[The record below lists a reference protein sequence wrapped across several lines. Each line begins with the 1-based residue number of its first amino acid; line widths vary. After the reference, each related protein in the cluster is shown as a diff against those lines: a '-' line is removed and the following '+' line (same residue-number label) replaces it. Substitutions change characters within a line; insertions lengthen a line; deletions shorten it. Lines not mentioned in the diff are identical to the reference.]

1 MDKSKDKKEAKVTKE
16 VDPNGANKDTHAFMV
31 MGTRFEVDKKYEII
45 DPIGSGAYGVVVAAK
60 DASVATGKE
69 GESNLV
75 AIKKIVKAFEHRVFS
90 LRTYRELKIQ
100 RLLEHENVLGIK
112 RILKPKTRADFN
124 EIYVVSELMETDLA
138 QIIKSNQ
145 PLTDDHVQF
154 FLYQLLRGLKYVHSA
169 GIYHRDLKP
178 RNLLV
183 NSNCDLKICDFG
195 LARADIE

>member
-90 LRTYRELKIQ
+90 LRTYRELKI
-100 RLLEHENVLGIK
+100 
-112 RILKPKTRADFN
+112 
-124 EIYVVSELMETDLA
+124 
-138 QIIKSNQ
+138 
-145 PLTDDHVQF
+145 
-154 FLYQLLRGLKYVHSA
+154 
-169 GIYHRDLKP
+169 
-178 RNLLV
+178 
-183 NSNCDLKICDFG
+183 
-195 LARADIE
+195 

>member
-1 MDKSKDKKEAKVTKE
+1 MEKKGKVQK
-16 VDPNGANKDTHAFMV
+16 VDEPADPNKDTHAYMV
-31 MGTRFEVDKKYEII
+31 MDTKFEIEKKYEII
-45 DPIGSGAYGVVVAAK
+45 DLIGYGAYGIVVAAK
-60 DASVATGKE
+60 DTSMPDAKE
-69 GESNLV
+69 GGESNLV

-112 RILKPKTRADFN
+112 RILKPKDRASFD

-145 PLTDDHVQF
+145 PLTDDHIQF
-154 FLYQLLRGLKYVHSA
+154 FLYQILRGLKYVHSA

-195 LARADIE
+195 LARADIAAL

>member
-1 MDKSKDKKEAKVTKE
+1 MESKKDGKKEPKVTKE
-16 VDPNGANKDTHAFMV
+16 VDPNSANKDTHAYMV
-31 MGTRFEVDKKYEII
+31 MGTRFEIDKKYEII

-60 DASVATGKE
+60 DTSIAKTEG

-112 RILKPKTRADFN
+112 RILKPKNRESFN

-138 QIIKSNQ
+138 
-145 PLTDDHVQF
+145 
-154 FLYQLLRGLKYVHSA
+154 
-169 GIYHRDLKP
+169 
-178 RNLLV
+178 
-183 NSNCDLKICDFG
+183 
-195 LARADIE
+195 

>member
-1 MDKSKDKKEAKVTKE
+1 MESKKDAKKEPKVTKE
-16 VDPNGANKDTHAFMV
+16 VDPNAANKETHAFMV

-60 DASVATGKE
+60 DLTMATTQG

-112 RILKPKTRADFN
+112 RILKPKNRESFI

-138 QIIKSNQ
+138 
-145 PLTDDHVQF
+145 
-154 FLYQLLRGLKYVHSA
+154 
-169 GIYHRDLKP
+169 
-178 RNLLV
+178 
-183 NSNCDLKICDFG
+183 
-195 LARADIE
+195 